1 VKYVSN
7 MVASFE
13 KKLAIILMFAMAM
26 IVAAAVVFRYV
37 FNNPLFWAGEVS
49 IFLLIY
55 ITFIGG
61 SLGLKY
67 KTQASVTLI
76 TDYLPEKINKWVAVL
91 AHIFML
97 LFMAILLFYCF
108 TWITSSSVAI
118 QRSSA
123 ILLPMWI
130 PYAILPFGLLFATI
144 HLISN
149 MFDIM
154 QNQHIDSE
162 MVTNLH
168 AAAKE
173 SEEE

>member
-1 VKYVSN
+1 
-7 MVASFE
+7 
-13 KKLAIILMFAMAM
+13 
-26 IVAAAVVFRYV
+26 RYV
-37 FNNPLFWAGEVS
+37 FNDPLFWAGEVS

-67 KTQASVTLI
+67 KTQASVTLL
-76 TDYLPEKINKWVAVL
+76 TDYLPEKVNKWVAVL
-91 AHIFML
+91 AHVFML
-97 LFMAILLFYCF
+97 SFMAILLFYCF

-130 PYAILPFGLLFATI
+130 PYAILPVGLLFSTI

-149 MFDIM
+149 MLDIM
-154 QNQHIDSE
+154 KNHHIDSE
-162 MVTNLH
+162 IVTNLH

>member
-1 VKYVSN
+1 MKYLSN

-13 KKLAIILMFAMAM
+13 KKLAIILMFAMAV
-26 IVAAAVVFRYV
+26 IVAAAVIFRYV
-37 FNNPLFWAGEVS
+37 FQSPLFWAGEVS
-49 IFLLIY
+49 VFLLIY

-67 KTQASVTLI
+67 KTQAAVTLF
-76 TDYLPEKINKWVAVL
+76 TDYLPKKVNIFVSIL

-108 TWITSSSVAI
+108 TWISSPTVAI

-130 PYAILPFGLLFATI
+130 PYGILPVGLLFATI
-144 HLISN
+144 HLIN
-149 MFDIM
+149 
-154 QNQHIDSE
+154 NLLE
-162 MVTNLH
+162 VT
-168 AAAKE
+168 KE
-173 SEEE
+173 SEAS

>member
-1 VKYVSN
+1 MKYVSN

-13 KKLAIILMFAMAM
+13 KKLAIILMFAMAV

-37 FNNPLFWAGEVS
+37 FNDPLFWAGEVS

-67 KTQASVTLI
+67 KTQASVTLL
-76 TDYLPEKINKWVAVL
+76 TDYLPEKINKWVAIL

-97 LFMAILLFYCF
+97 IFMVILLFYCF

-130 PYAILPFGLLFATI
+130 PYAILPIGLLFATI

-149 MFDIM
+149 MLDVM
-154 QNQHIDSE
+154 QNHHIDSE
-162 MVTNLH
+162 IVTNLH

>member
-1 VKYVSN
+1 MNYLSN

-13 KKLAIILMFAMAM
+13 KKLAIILMFAMAV

-37 FNNPLFWAGEVS
+37 FNAPLFWAGEVS
-49 IFLLIY
+49 IFLLIF

-61 SLGLKY
+61 SLGFKY
-67 KTQASVTLI
+67 KTQASMTLV
-76 TDYLPEKINKWVAVL
+76 TDYLPEKVQKWVAVL

-97 LFMAILLFYCF
+97 AFMAILLFYCF
-108 TWITSSSVAI
+108 NWITSSSVSI

-130 PYAILPFGLLFATI
+130 PYSILPIGLLFATI

-149 MFDIM
+149 MIDILK
-154 QNQHIDSE
+154 NHHIDRVA
-162 MVTNLH
+162 VTNLH

-173 SEEE
+173 GDEG

>member
-1 VKYVSN
+1 MKYVSN

-13 KKLAIILMFAMAM
+13 KKLAIILMFAMAV

-108 TWITSSSVAI
+108 TWIASSSVAI

-130 PYAILPFGLLFATI
+130 PYAILPIGLLFATI

-149 MFDIM
+149 LFDIM
-154 QNQHIDSE
+154 QNQHIDRE
-162 MVTNLH
+162 IATNLH

-173 SEEE
+173 SEE

>member
-1 VKYVSN
+1 MKIVSN

-13 KKLAIILMFAMAM
+13 KKLAIILMFAMAV

-37 FNNPLFWAGEVS
+37 FKEPLFWASEVS
-49 IFLLIY
+49 VFLLIY

-76 TDYLPEKINKWVAVL
+76 TDYLSEKINKWVAVL

-108 TWITSSSVAI
+108 TWITSPSVAI
-118 QRSSA
+118 QKSSA

-130 PYAILPFGLLFATI
+130 PYAILPIGLLFATI

-149 MFDIM
+149 MVEIIK
-154 QNQHIDSE
+154 NQHIDNGFSS
-162 MVTNLH
+162 NLQ

-173 SEEE
+173 GDDQ

>member
-1 VKYVSN
+1 VKYLSN

-13 KKLAIILMFAMAM
+13 KKLAIILMFAMAV
-26 IVAAAVVFRYV
+26 IVTAAVVFRYL
-37 FNNPLFWAGEVS
+37 FKEPLFWAGEVS

-76 TDYLPEKINKWVAVL
+76 TDLLSKKMRKFVAIL

-97 LFMAILLFYCF
+97 LFMVLLLFYCF
-108 TWITSSSVAI
+108 KWISSSTVAI

-130 PYAILPFGLLFATI
+130 PYSILPIGLSFASI
-144 HLISN
+144 HLIN
-149 MFDIM
+149 
-154 QNQHIDSE
+154 
-162 MVTNLH
+162 NLLE
-168 AAAKE
+168 AAKE
-173 SEEE
+173 SEVQ

>member
-1 VKYVSN
+1 
-7 MVASFE
+7 M
-13 KKLAIILMFAMAM
+13 
-26 IVAAAVVFRYV
+26 
-37 FNNPLFWAGEVS
+37 
-49 IFLLIY
+49 
-55 ITFIGG
+55 GG
-61 SLGLKY
+61 G
-67 KTQASVTLI
+67 TR
-76 TDYLPEKINKWVAVL
+76 
-91 AHIFML
+91 HIFML

-108 TWITSSSVAI
+108 TWITSSSVTI

-130 PYAILPFGLLFATI
+130 PYAILPIGLLFATI

-149 MFDIM
+149 LFDII

-162 MVTNLH
+162 LVTNLH

>member
-1 VKYVSN
+1 MKYVSN

-13 KKLAIILMFAMAM
+13 KKLAIILMFAMAV
-26 IVAAAVVFRYV
+26 IVAAAVFFRYV
-37 FNNPLFWAGEVS
+37 FKEPLFWASEVS
-49 IFLLIY
+49 VFLLIY

-67 KTQASVTLI
+67 KTQAAVTLV

-91 AHIFML
+91 AHVFML

-108 TWITSSSVAI
+108 TWIMSPSVAI
-118 QRSSA
+118 QKSSA

-130 PYAILPFGLLFATI
+130 PYAILPIGLLFATI

-154 QNQHIDSE
+154 QNQHIDGEIS
-162 MVTNLH
+162 TNLH

>member
-1 VKYVSN
+1 MKYVSN

-13 KKLAIILMFAMAM
+13 KKLAIILMFAMAV

-37 FNNPLFWAGEVS
+37 FNDPLFWAGEVS

-67 KTQASVTLI
+67 KTQASVTLV
-76 TDYLPEKINKWVAVL
+76 TDYLPEKINKWVAIL
-91 AHIFML
+91 AHVFML

-130 PYAILPFGLLFATI
+130 PYAILPIGLLFATI

-149 MFDIM
+149 MLDIM
-154 QNQHIDSE
+154 QNHHINSE
-162 MVTNLH
+162 IVTNLH

-173 SEEE
+173 SEEK

>member
-1 VKYVSN
+1 VKYLSN

-13 KKLAIILMFAMAM
+13 KKLAIILMFAMAV
-26 IVAAAVVFRYV
+26 IVTAAVVFRYV
-37 FNNPLFWAGEVS
+37 FKEPLFWAGEVS

-67 KTQASVTLI
+67 KTQASVTLV
-76 TDYLPEKINKWVAVL
+76 TDMLPKQAQKWVGAM
-91 AHIFML
+91 AHVFML
-97 LFMAILLFYCF
+97 LFMGILLFYCF
-108 TWITSSSVAI
+108 TWISSPTVAI
-118 QRSSA
+118 QKSSA

-130 PYAILPFGLLFATI
+130 PYAILPIGLLFATI
-144 HLISN
+144 HILNNLIEILN
-149 MFDIM
+149 
-154 QNQHIDSE
+154 NHTIDSE
-162 MVTNLH
+162 IITNLH

>member
-1 VKYVSN
+1 MKYVSN

-13 KKLAIILMFAMAM
+13 KKLAIVLMFAMAV
-26 IVAAAVVFRYV
+26 IVSAAVVFRYV
-37 FNNPLFWAGEVS
+37 FKEPLFWAGEVS

-67 KTQASVTLI
+67 KTQASVTLV
-76 TDYLPEKINKWVAVL
+76 TDYLPEKIKKWVAVL
-91 AHIFML
+91 AHVFML
-97 LFMAILLFYCF
+97 AFMAILLFYCF

-130 PYAILPFGLLFATI
+130 PYAILPVGLLFATI

-149 MFDIM
+149 MLEIFK
-154 QNQHIDSE
+154 NQHIDRE
-162 MVTNLH
+162 IVTNLQ

>member
-13 KKLAIILMFAMAM
+13 KKLAIILMFAMAV

-37 FNNPLFWAGEVS
+37 FNDPLFWAGEVS

-67 KTQASVTLI
+67 KTQASVTLL
-76 TDYLPEKINKWVAVL
+76 TDYLPEKVNKWVAVL
-91 AHIFML
+91 AHVFML

-108 TWITSSSVAI
+108 TWINSSSVAI

-130 PYAILPFGLLFATI
+130 PYAILPVGLLFATI

-149 MFDIM
+149 MLDIM
-154 QNQHIDSE
+154 KNHHIDSE
-162 MVTNLH
+162 IVTNLH